1 MSDSI
6 THVVTPEQAGERL
19 DKLVAQA
26 AGISRQRAMAL
37 IDERR
42 VRVDHRRLRKGD
54 RAEPGAVVVIELP
67 PSEAPVAEPERPL
80 GVLREDALLL
90 ALDKPA
96 GESMHPLSA
105 GETGTLANAVVA
117 RFPDVAGASDEV
129 RCPGL
134 VHRLDRE
141 TSGVVLWARTR
152 EAHAYLRDQ
161 FTVRTVEKQ
170 YLALVDG
177 LVEGEG
183 ELNVPLAHDPKS
195 AARMVAT
202 PYPAEAE
209 ALDARPALTRYRA
222 VAHGPDATLVAIEI
236 PTGVMHQ
243 IRAHFAFVGHPVIGD
258 ALYGGREV
266 EGLTRHLLHAS
277 AIAFHHP
284 DGSGR
289 VRVESPLPAAFVD
302 AMRTLGVPE
311 PTAA

>member
-1 MSDSI
+1 MSDSV
-6 THVVTPEQAGERL
+6 THVVTPEEAGERL
-19 DKLVAQA
+19 DKLVARV
-26 AGISRQRAMAL
+26 AGVSRQRAMAL
-37 IDERR
+37 IEERR

-54 RAEPGAVVVIELP
+54 RAEPGAVVVVELP
-67 PSEAPVAEPERPL
+67 PSEAPVPELERTL
-80 GVLREDALLL
+80 VVLREDALLL

-117 RFPDVAGASDEV
+117 RFPDVAGASEEV

-134 VHRLDRE
+134 AHRLDRE

-152 EAHAYLRDQ
+152 EAHAYLREQ
-161 FTVRTVEKQ
+161 FSIHTVEKR

-183 ELNVPLAHDPKS
+183 ELNVPLAHDPKN
-195 AARMVAT
+195 AAKMLAA

-209 ALDARPALTRYRA
+209 ALDARPALTRYEA
-222 VAHGPDATLVAIEI
+222 ISHGPDATLVAVEI

-243 IRAHFAFVGHPVIGD
+243 IRAHFAFVGHPVMGD
-258 ALYGGREV
+258 ALYGGRELP
-266 EGLTRHLLHAS
+266 GLTRHLLHAS
-277 AIAFHHP
+277 AIAFQHP

-289 VRVESPLPAAFVD
+289 VRVESPLPAAFVE